1 MYACTETRLNNAK
14 QWDIKVPLLLFYREC
29 AVKFNDYFEFPR
41 EVDMSP
47 YTAATLA
54 KLEGKILKSHCHYI
68 THWVLILPVY
78 ILCEFV
84 CVCVCVLVCCV
95 M

>member
-1 MYACTETRLNNAK
+1 MNDLRCDDVHLS
-14 QWDIKVPLLLFYREC
+14 VCREC

-54 KLEGKILKSHCHYI
+54 KVEGN
-68 THWVLILPVY
+68 
-78 ILCEFV
+78 
-84 CVCVCVLVCCV
+84 

>member
-1 MYACTETRLNNAK
+1 VVSL
-14 QWDIKVPLLLFYREC
+14 KVGQSIVHVTAGLCREC

-54 KLEGKILKSHCHYI
+54 KLEGKLL
-68 THWVLILPVY
+68 TVV
-78 ILCEFV
+78 FV
-84 CVCVCVLVCCV
+84 F
-95 M
+95 